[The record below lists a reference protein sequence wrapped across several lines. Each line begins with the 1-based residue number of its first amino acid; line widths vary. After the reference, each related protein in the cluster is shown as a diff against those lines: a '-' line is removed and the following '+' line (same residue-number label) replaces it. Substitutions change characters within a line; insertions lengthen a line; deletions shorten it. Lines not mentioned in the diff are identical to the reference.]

1 MGILDGEKSY
11 IFIALYTLDF
21 LICMTLLVLFHMYS
35 RKSTTD
41 EERLKKYYLM
51 SLRGERGG
59 TTSGTHQTGSSGGL
73 ALSGTSSHLALSGGL
88 H

>member
-51 SLRGERGG
+51 SLRGREEAPPPAP
-59 TTSGTHQTGSSGGL
+59 TKPAPLAASHSAAPPLTSP
-73 ALSGTSSHLALSGGL
+73 
-88 H
+88 